1 MDLIF
6 SGQLLVSVL
15 FLGVVYALTAI
26 GLNLVYGTLRLL
38 NIAHGDLIMLGAY
51 VGFWGFS
58 LFAISPFLSMF
69 AAALLGAGLALVIY
83 ALLLR
88 PMIQRVPANQLE
100 ANSLLIFFGVS
111 VVLQNLTSMAFSADQ
126 RAYRYFDETLDLGLF
141 TISEARL
148 AILIIGLVLC
158 GCIIAA
164 LRMTSFG
171 LALSALIQNRVAASV
186 VGVNVQKVQIASL
199 AVGFALAMFAGT
211 LMSMTLQVQ
220 PFIGF
225 TYTIAALLV
234 IILGGLGNIRG
245 GIFAGFVLAAL
256 EIYGS
261 ALISQNARSILLY
274 GLFVLILVLRPE
286 GLAGRRAS

>member
-1 MDLIF
+1 M
-6 SGQLLVSVL
+6 L
-15 FLGVVYALTAI
+15 FLGTVYALTAI

-69 AAALLGAGLALVIY
+69 VAALLGAGLALVIY

-88 PMIQRVPANQLE
+88 PMIQHVPANQLE

-111 VVLQNLTSMAFSADQ
+111 VVLQNLTSMAFSADS

-148 AILIIGLVLC
+148 AIMVIGLVLC
-158 GCIIAA
+158 GSIIAA

-199 AVGFALAMFAGT
+199 AVGFALAMFAGS

-225 TYTIAALLV
+225 TYTIAAFLV

-261 ALISQNARSILLY
+261 AVISQNARSILLY

>member
-1 MDLIF
+1 M
-6 SGQLLVSVL
+6 L

-211 LMSMTLQVQ
+211 LMSMTLQIQ

-261 ALISQNARSILLY
+261 AVISQNARSILLY

>member
-1 MDLIF
+1 M
-6 SGQLLVSVL
+6 VSVL
-15 FLGVVYALTAI
+15 FLGTVYALTAI

-69 AAALLGAGLALVIY
+69 VAALLGAGLALVIY

-88 PMIQRVPANQLE
+88 PMIQHVPANQLE

-111 VVLQNLTSMAFSADQ
+111 VVLQNLTSMAFSADS

-148 AILIIGLVLC
+148 AIMVIGLVLC
-158 GCIIAA
+158 GSIIAA

-199 AVGFALAMFAGT
+199 AVGFALAMFAGS

-225 TYTIAALLV
+225 TYTIAAFLV

-261 ALISQNARSILLY
+261 AVISQNARSILLY

>member
-6 SGQLLVSVL
+6 FGQLLASVL
-15 FLGVVYALTAI
+15 FLGIVYALTAI

>member
-158 GCIIAA
+158 GGIIAA

-211 LMSMTLQVQ
+211 LMSMTLQIQ

-261 ALISQNARSILLY
+261 AVISQNARSILLY

>member
-1 MDLIF
+1 M
-6 SGQLLVSVL
+6 SVL
-15 FLGVVYALTAI
+15 FLGTVYALTAI

-69 AAALLGAGLALVIY
+69 VAALLGAGLALVIY

-88 PMIQRVPANQLE
+88 PMIQHVPANQLE

-111 VVLQNLTSMAFSADQ
+111 VVLQNLTSMAFSADS

-148 AILIIGLVLC
+148 AIMVIGLVLC
-158 GCIIAA
+158 GSIIAA

-199 AVGFALAMFAGT
+199 AVGFALAMFAGS

-225 TYTIAALLV
+225 TYTIAAFLV

-261 ALISQNARSILLY
+261 AVISQNARSILLY

>member
-88 PMIQRVPANQLE
+88 PMIRRVPANQLE

-148 AILIIGLVLC
+148 AILIIGLALC

-261 ALISQNARSILLY
+261 AVISQNARSILLY

>member
-1 MDLIF
+1 M
-6 SGQLLVSVL
+6 L
-15 FLGVVYALTAI
+15 FLGTVYALTAI

-69 AAALLGAGLALVIY
+69 VAALLGAGLALVIY

-88 PMIQRVPANQLE
+88 PMIQHVPANQLE

-111 VVLQNLTSMAFSADQ
+111 VVLQNLTSMAFSADS

-148 AILIIGLVLC
+148 AIMVIGLVLC
-158 GCIIAA
+158 GSIIAA

-199 AVGFALAMFAGT
+199 AVGFALAMFAGS

-225 TYTIAALLV
+225 TYTIAAFLV

-261 ALISQNARSILLY
+261 AVISQNARSILLY

-286 GLAGRRAS
+286 GLAGRRES

>member
-1 MDLIF
+1 
-6 SGQLLVSVL
+6 VL
-15 FLGVVYALTAI
+15 FLGTVYALTAI

-69 AAALLGAGLALVIY
+69 VAALLGAGLALVIY

-88 PMIQRVPANQLE
+88 PMIQHVPANQLE

-111 VVLQNLTSMAFSADQ
+111 VVLQNLTSMAFSADS

-148 AILIIGLVLC
+148 AIMVIGLVLC
-158 GCIIAA
+158 GSIIAA

-199 AVGFALAMFAGT
+199 AVGFALAMFAGS

-225 TYTIAALLV
+225 TYTIAAFLV

-261 ALISQNARSILLY
+261 AVISQNARSILLY

>member
-1 MDLIF
+1 M
-6 SGQLLVSVL
+6 L
-15 FLGVVYALTAI
+15 FLGTVYALTAI

-69 AAALLGAGLALVIY
+69 VAALLGAGLALVIY

-88 PMIQRVPANQLE
+88 PMIQHVPANQLE

-111 VVLQNLTSMAFSADQ
+111 VVLQNLTSMAFSADS

-148 AILIIGLVLC
+148 AIMVIGLVLC
-158 GCIIAA
+158 GSIIAA

-171 LALSALIQNRVAASV
+171 LALSALIQNRVAASI

-199 AVGFALAMFAGT
+199 AVGFALAMFAGS

-225 TYTIAALLV
+225 TYTIAAFLV

-261 ALISQNARSILLY
+261 AVISQNARSILLY

>member
-6 SGQLLVSVL
+6 SGQLLVAAL

-38 NIAHGDLIMLGAY
+38 NIAHGDLVMLGAY

-58 LFAISPFLSMF
+58 LISVSPFLSMF
-69 AAALLGAGLALVIY
+69 VAAALGAGLALFIY
-83 ALLLR
+83 TLLLR
-88 PMIQRVPANQLE
+88 PMMKRLPGDQLE
-100 ANSLLIFFGVS
+100 ANSLLVFFGVS
-111 VVLQNLTSMAFSADQ
+111 VVLQNLTSMAFSTDS
-126 RAYRYFDETLDLGLF
+126 RAFQHLNGTLDLGLF

-148 AILIIGLVLC
+148 AILLIGLTVC
-158 GCIIAA
+158 GGLLAA

-171 LALSALIQNRVAASV
+171 LSLSALIQNPVAASV
-186 VGVNVQKVQIASL
+186 VGVNVKRVQIASL
-199 AVGFALAMFAGT
+199 MAGFALTMFAGC
-211 LMSMTLQVQ
+211 LMSMTIQIQ

-225 TYTIAALLV
+225 SYTIAAFLV

-245 GIFAGFVLAAL
+245 GIYAGFVLAFI

-261 ALISQNARSILLY
+261 ALISQNARSILIY

-286 GLAGRRAS
+286 GLTGRRAS

>member
-1 MDLIF
+1 M
-6 SGQLLVSVL
+6 SVL
-15 FLGVVYALTAI
+15 FLGTVYALTAI

-69 AAALLGAGLALVIY
+69 VAALLGAGLALVIY

-88 PMIQRVPANQLE
+88 PMIQHVPANQLE

-111 VVLQNLTSMAFSADQ
+111 VVLQNLTSMAFSADS

-148 AILIIGLVLC
+148 AIMVIGLVLC
-158 GCIIAA
+158 GSIIAA

-199 AVGFALAMFAGT
+199 AVGFALAMFAGS

-225 TYTIAALLV
+225 TYTIAAFLV

-261 ALISQNARSILLY
+261 AVISQNARSILLY

-286 GLAGRRAS
+286 GLAGRRES

>member
-26 GLNLVYGTLRLL
+26 GLNLVCGTLRLL
-38 NIAHGDLIMLGAY
+38 DIAHGDLIMLGAY

-261 ALISQNARSILLY
+261 AVISQNARSILLY

>member
-1 MDLIF
+1 M
-6 SGQLLVSVL
+6 SVL
-15 FLGVVYALTAI
+15 FLGTVYALTAI

-69 AAALLGAGLALVIY
+69 VAALLGAGLALVIY

-88 PMIQRVPANQLE
+88 PMIQHVPANQLE

-111 VVLQNLTSMAFSADQ
+111 VVLQNLTSMAFSADS

-148 AILIIGLVLC
+148 AIMVIGLVLC
-158 GCIIAA
+158 GSIIAA

-171 LALSALIQNRVAASV
+171 LALSALIQNRVAASI

-199 AVGFALAMFAGT
+199 AVGFALAMFAGS

-225 TYTIAALLV
+225 TYTIAAFLV

-261 ALISQNARSILLY
+261 AVISQNARSILLY

>member
-6 SGQLLVSVL
+6 SGQLFVSVL

-225 TYTIAALLV
+225 NYTIAALLV